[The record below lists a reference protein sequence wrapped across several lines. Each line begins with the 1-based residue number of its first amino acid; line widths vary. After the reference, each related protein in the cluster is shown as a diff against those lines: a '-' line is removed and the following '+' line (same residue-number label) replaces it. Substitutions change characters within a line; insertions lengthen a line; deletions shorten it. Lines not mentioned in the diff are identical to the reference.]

1 MEQSSFLKQLNP
13 EARAELENLIVQKI
27 YDRDEIVIAQEEES
41 CDVFFV
47 TAGSARVTVY
57 SEDGKVV
64 AYRDILE
71 GEIFGELSAIDEMP
85 RSASVIALGELRV
98 GRLDAA
104 KFRALVED
112 SPSFSWALLRHLAS
126 QSRQMTERIFEY
138 STMLVRER
146 LIAELLRLSE
156 PVQGEVGR
164 AVVQPSPTHFD
175 LATRISTHREA
186 VSREMSKLAKQN
198 LLTKEAGCLQLHD
211 VERLRAY
218 ALGNGNPVPKTHGSE
233 LENA

>member
-1 MEQSSFLKQLNP
+1 MEQPSFLNQLSP
-13 EARAELENLIVQKI
+13 TALAELESLMVQKT

-47 TAGSARVTVY
+47 VNGTARVTVY

-71 GEIFGELSAIDEMP
+71 GEIFGELSAIDQKP
-85 RSASVIALGELRV
+85 RSACVIALGKLRV

-104 KFRALVED
+104 KFRGLVEN

-126 QSRQMTERIFEY
+126 QSRHMTERIFEY

-146 LIAELLRLSE
+146 LVAELLRLAE
-156 PVQGEVGR
+156 PFG
-164 AVVQPSPTHFD
+164 
-175 LATRISTHREA
+175 STHTG
-186 VSREMSKLAKQN
+186 M
-198 LLTKEAGCLQLHD
+198 TID
-211 VERLRAY
+211 
-218 ALGNGNPVPKTHGSE
+218 
-233 LENA
+233 

>member
-1 MEQSSFLKQLNP
+1 MEQSSFLNQLNS
-13 EARAELENLIVQKI
+13 EARAQLESLMVQKS

-47 TAGSARVTVY
+47 VTGTARVTVF

-71 GEIFGELSAIDEMP
+71 GDIFGELSAIDQKP
-85 RSASVIALGELRV
+85 RSACVIALGSLRV

-104 KFRALVED
+104 KFRGLVED
-112 SPSFSWALLRHLAS
+112 CPSFAWTLLRHLAS
-126 QSRQMTERIFEY
+126 QSRHMTERIFEY

-146 LIAELLRLSE
+146 LIAELLRLGE
-156 PVQGEVGR
+156 PLQDDPAQ
-164 AVVQPSPTHFD
+164 AVVRPSPTHFD

-186 VSREMSKLAKQN
+186 VSREMSKLAKQS
-198 LLTKEAGCLQLHD
+198 LVSKEAGCLVLHD

-218 ALGNGNPVPKTHGSE
+218 ALGNEGKLSTDRVDQ